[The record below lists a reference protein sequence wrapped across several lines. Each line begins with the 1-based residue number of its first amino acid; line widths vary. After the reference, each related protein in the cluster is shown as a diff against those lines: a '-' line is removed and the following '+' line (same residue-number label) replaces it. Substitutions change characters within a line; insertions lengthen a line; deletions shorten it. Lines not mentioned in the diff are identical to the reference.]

1 MLLMKQ
7 LKLMFIIL
15 ICLMLLGYAIAFAAY
30 NNQQVTINFLV
41 GAQVTISIAL
51 WSGLVFSVGVL
62 FVWLLGSFSNA
73 AQRLKMRK
81 LQKELEEVKRRLERV
96 S

>member
-1 MLLMKQ
+1 MKQ

>member
-1 MLLMKQ
+1 MKQ

-15 ICLMLLGYAIAFAAY
+15 ICLMLLGYAVAFAAY

-81 LQKELEEVKRRLERV
+81 LQKELEEVKWRLERV